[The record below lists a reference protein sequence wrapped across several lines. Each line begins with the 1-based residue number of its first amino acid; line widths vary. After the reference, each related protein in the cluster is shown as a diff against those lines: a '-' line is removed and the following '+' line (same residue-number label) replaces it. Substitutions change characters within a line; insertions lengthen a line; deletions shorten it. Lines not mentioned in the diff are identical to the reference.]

1 MSSAPST
8 AIQEQSNAAG
18 LLLRLADNPPCSLVL
33 EGGSQ
38 TQRSALAGYLLKALH
53 CRNPGDGPCLKC
65 DMCVK
70 IEADAFRD
78 LFRLT
83 PLEGLS
89 VDEVREIRPALSQ
102 SPHHGWRMVVVEE
115 AGEMNASCAN
125 ALLKSVEEPVSR
137 NIFVF
142 LSNERQSI
150 LPTIVSRSFVLTLG
164 RTPGTGLESGQEELY
179 SDFSTFV
186 LHGKGFMH
194 KCSKKEN
201 FDLTGARQFLVRIRL
216 DLARGMRG
224 EKSLFKNI
232 EPVKANKMLL
242 TLQKAEQALA
252 FKART
257 DLVMQWLA
265 LTMWK
270 IFNKKQ

>member
-1 MSSAPST
+1 MSSLPVQN
-8 AIQEQSNAAG
+8 IQDQ
-18 LLLRLADNPPCSLVL
+18 RHVADLIIRMSHHPPCSLVL
-33 EGGSQ
+33 EGGNQ
-38 TQRSALAGYLLKALH
+38 LQRSTLAGYLLKALH
-53 CRNPGDGPCLKC
+53 CRNPGPGPCLEC

-78 LFRLT
+78 LFRLK

-89 VDEVREIRPALSQ
+89 VEEVRQMRPVLSQ

-115 AGEMNASCAN
+115 AGEMNAACAN
-125 ALLKSVEEPVSR
+125 AFLKSVEEPVSR

-142 LSNERQSI
+142 LANERQSI

-164 RTPGTGLESGQEELY
+164 RTSGSDLDPDQDDLY
-179 SDFSTFV
+179 SEFNDFV
-186 LHGKGFMH
+186 LSGKGFI
-194 KCSKKEN
+194 SNTSRKES

-224 EKSLFKNI
+224 EKSLFQGI
-232 EPVKANKMLL
+232 EPVKAHSMLL
-242 TLQKAEQALA
+242 ALQKADESLS
-252 FKART
+252 FKVRT

>member
-1 MSSAPST
+1 MSSTLST
-8 AIQEQSNAAG
+8 AIQEQNNAAR
-18 LLLRLADNPPCSLVL
+18 LLLRLAENPPCSLVL
-33 EGGSQ
+33 EGGHQ

-53 CRNPGDGPCLKC
+53 CKYPGPGPCLEC

-83 PLEGLS
+83 PLQGLS
-89 VDEVREIRPALSQ
+89 VDEIREMRPALSQ

-125 ALLKSVEEPVSR
+125 ALLKAVEEPVTR

-142 LSNERQSI
+142 LANERQSI

-164 RTPGTGLESGQEELY
+164 RTPGAGLEPGHEGLY
-179 SDFSTFV
+179 SDFSGFV
-186 LHGKGFMH
+186 VHGKGFMH
-194 KCSKKEN
+194 KCSKKDS
-201 FDLTGARQFLVRIRL
+201 FDLSGARRFLVRIRL

-224 EKSLFKNI
+224 EESLFQDI
-232 EPVKANKMLL
+232 EPVKAHSMILS
-242 TLQKAEQALA
+242 LQKAEQALSY
-252 FKART
+252 KVRT

-265 LTMWK
+265 LNTWK